1 MAKVFIVLVIIC
13 SVFACSLGAPAASAL
28 ELPEKE
34 EPALEKD
41 VDGIPAEVKKALNE
55 GFTLTPKT
63 TTRRQGCCRRY
74 WHEFYVNGYRMCC
87 TNFCH
92 YSPRYVTCCKNKGNF
107 RRCE

>member
-41 VDGIPAEVKKALNE
+41 VDGIPAEVKK
-55 GFTLTPKT
+55 K
-63 TTRRQGCCRRY
+63 
-74 WHEFYVNGYRMCC
+74 H
-87 TNFCH
+87 
-92 YSPRYVTCCKNKGNF
+92 
-107 RRCE
+107 